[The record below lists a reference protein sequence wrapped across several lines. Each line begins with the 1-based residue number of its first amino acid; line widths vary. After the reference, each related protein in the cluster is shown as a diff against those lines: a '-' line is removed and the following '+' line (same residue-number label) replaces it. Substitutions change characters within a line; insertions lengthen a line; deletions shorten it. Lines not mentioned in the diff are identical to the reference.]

1 MLKDINVKKETLD
14 KELDEEV
21 DKAESEIKN
30 FRDNAPEKIKK
41 IAIETSADLLQEL
54 IGTETNSSSISA
66 IVDDLSIK
74 KMNEYYVN

>member
-1 MLKDINVKKETLD
+1 MD

-30 FRDNAPEKIKK
+30 FRDNASEKIKK

-66 IVDDLSIK
+66 IVDDLSRK
-74 KMNEYYVN
+74 KMNEYYGN